1 MNTFPFNKP
10 PLTTSF
16 NFKSTP
22 YTSKNIVDKIAKK
35 PKIVEFKNSKSFFSK
50 LPRIRKKY
58 LFYILICFIIY
69 YGYQNYTYIIPK
81 IIPQSLLDKLPLSMK
96 NRLQNTLRNMS
107 QSQEFEYKPLNLD
120 GLYRTSEYNPQINI
134 EDKIYFNDYFLDHEL
149 RKILDIDEDIII
161 TKSHLDSIKGVLSLK
176 DKRIEHILGLENMT
190 NITGIDLSTNSI
202 EYIPYIT
209 KTTYGV
215 INQQIGIFDKMKDL
229 QYINLASNRLI
240 NIDYIYKKNLTR
252 LDLSN
257 NGITSIK
264 IIGRLYD
271 LEYLNIANNFIT
283 DIYPLTKLKK
293 LNFLNIAYNYIN
305 NQSPKVKHYCEII
318 KTKNKHLGKFLYK
331 PQKKLEKI

>member
-10 PLTTSF
+10 PITTGF

-35 PKIVEFKNSKSFFSK
+35 PQIIELKNSESIFSK
-50 LPRIRKKY
+50 FPRIRKKY

-69 YGYQNYTYIIPK
+69 YSYQNYTYIIPK
-81 IIPQSLLDKLPLSMK
+81 IIPQSLFDKLPLSYK
-96 NRLQNTLRNMS
+96 NKLQNTLRNMT
-107 QSQEFEYKPLNLD
+107 QSQGFEYKPLNLD
-120 GLYRTSEYNPQINI
+120 GLYSTNEYNPQINI
-134 EDKIYFNDYFLDHEL
+134 EDKIYFNDYFIDHEL

-161 TKSHLDSIKGVLSLK
+161 TKTHLDSIKGVLTLR
-176 DKRIEHILGLENMT
+176 DRRIEHILGLENIT

-209 KTTYGV
+209 KTTMGL
-215 INQQIGIFDKMKDL
+215 INKKVGIFDKIKDL

-264 IIGRLYD
+264 IIGTLYN

-293 LNFLNIAYNYIN
+293 LNFLNISYNYIN
-305 NQSPKVKHYCEII
+305 NQSPKVKHYYEII
-318 KTKNKHLGKFLYK
+318 KTKNKHLGKFLYS
-331 PQKKLEKI
+331 PQKKLT

>member
-10 PLTTSF
+10 LITANLDFTA
-16 NFKSTP
+16 TP
-22 YTSKNIVDKIAKK
+22 YTSKNIVKK
-35 PKIVEFKNSKSFFSK
+35 PQIIEINYREPSTSKFPKIK
-50 LPRIRKKY
+50 KKY

-69 YGYQNYTYIIPK
+69 YSYQNYTYIIPKIISK
-81 IIPQSLLDKLPLSMK
+81 IIPQSLLDKLPLSYK
-96 NRLQNTLRNMS
+96 NKLQNILRNMS

-120 GLYRTSEYNPQINI
+120 GLYRTREYNPQINI

-149 RKILDIDEDIII
+149 RKILDIDDDIII
-161 TKSHLDSIKGVLSLK
+161 TKSHLDSIKGVLTLR
-176 DKRIEHILGLENMT
+176 DRRIEHILGLENMT

-209 KTTYGV
+209 KTTMGL
-215 INQQIGIFDKMKDL
+215 INKKVGIFDKIKDL
-229 QYINLASNRLI
+229 QYINLASNKLI
-240 NIDYIYKKNLTR
+240 NIDYIYKKNLSR

-264 IIGRLYD
+264 IIGQLYN

-293 LNFLNIAYNYIN
+293 LNFLNISYNYIN
-305 NQSPKVKHYCEII
+305 KSPKVKHYYDII

-331 PQKKLEKI
+331 PQKKLENI